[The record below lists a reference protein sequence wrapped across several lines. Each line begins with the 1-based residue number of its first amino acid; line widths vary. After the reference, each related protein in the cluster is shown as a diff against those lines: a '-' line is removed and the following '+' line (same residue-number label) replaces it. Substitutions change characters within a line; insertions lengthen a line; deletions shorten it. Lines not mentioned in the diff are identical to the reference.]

1 MGRIKAFTRKN
12 FGEKAYNEII
22 HRIQQNKALLLI
34 AMSRYL
40 GYKEKRM
47 NDFMD
52 FFDEVD
58 EEFSEY
64 ARDDVADEKILQG
77 LEECGINPSRVFEQ
91 IPTLQETDRKQ
102 KAVRKVKISLK
113 EAAEMTDRLSAMREF
128 MGGINID

>member
-1 MGRIKAFTRKN
+1 MKAFTQKN

-22 HRIQQNKALLLI
+22 EKIQQNKALLLI

-40 GYKEKRM
+40 GFKEKRM
-47 NDFMD
+47 NDFLE

-77 LEECGINPSRVFEQ
+77 LEECGINPSRIFEQ
-91 IPTLQETDRKQ
+91 IPTLQETDRQQ
-102 KAVRKVKISLK
+102 KAVRKVKMSLK
-113 EAAEMTDRLSAMREF
+113 EAAEMTDRLAAMREF
-128 MGGINID
+128 VGGSKNVKSN

>member
-1 MGRIKAFTRKN
+1 MKAFTQKN

-22 HRIQQNKALLLI
+22 EKIQQNKALLLI

-40 GYKEKRM
+40 GFKEKRM
-47 NDFMD
+47 NDFLE

-64 ARDDVADEKILQG
+64 ARDDIADEKILHG
-77 LEECGINPSRVFEQ
+77 LKECGINPSRIFEQ

-102 KAVRKVKISLK
+102 KAVRKVKISIK
-113 EAAEMTDRLSAMREF
+113 EATEMTDRLAAMREF
-128 MGGINID
+128 MGGVK